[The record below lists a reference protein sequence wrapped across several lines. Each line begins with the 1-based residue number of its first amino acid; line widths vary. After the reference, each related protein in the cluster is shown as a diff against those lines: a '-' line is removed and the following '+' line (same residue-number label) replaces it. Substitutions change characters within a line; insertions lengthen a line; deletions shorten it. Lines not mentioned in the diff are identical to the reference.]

1 MVHAM
6 QLAPALLVR
15 PVAFLGQV
23 LISAALAFTG
33 RWQFRPK
40 DLGRITADCSGRAV
54 PIVTVVNVLVG
65 AILAFVGAVQLV
77 KFGAGIYV
85 ADLVGI
91 AVAREMA
98 AIITAVVMA
107 GRTGAAFAAELAT
120 MQSNE
125 EVDALEVL
133 GLSAVDFLVLPRVAA
148 LLLMMPLLYV
158 YGCVTG
164 LVGGMVV
171 AGGMLQISPA
181 AYLDRT
187 LVALDWSHLGLGFV
201 KSFVFGALIGMVGCY
216 FGLYAQ
222 RNAAGVGVATTNA
235 VVTSI
240 VGIIV
245 LDAVFAICANALGV

>member
-1 MVHAM
+1 M
-6 QLAPALLVR
+6 QLTAFLPLR

-23 LISAALAFTG
+23 ILSALAG
-33 RWQFRPK
+33 LGGQWHFRLK
-40 DLGRITADCSGRAV
+40 DLGRVTADCSARAV

-120 MQSNE
+120 MQANE

-133 GLSAVDFLVLPRVAA
+133 GLNAVDFLVLPRVGA

-158 YGCVTG
+158 YGCLTG
-164 LVGGMVV
+164 LIGGMIV
-171 AGGMLQISPA
+171 AAGMLDISA
-181 AYLDRT
+181 TAYMDRT
-187 LVALDWSHLGLGFV
+187 LDALTWGHLGLGIA

-216 FGLYAQ
+216 CGLYAK

-235 VVTSI
+235 VVVSI
-240 VGIIV
+240 VGVIV
-245 LDAVFAICANALGV
+245 LDAIFAVCANALDI

>member
-1 MVHAM
+1 MP
-6 QLAPALLVR
+6 LAALIPVR
-15 PVAFLGQV
+15 PITFFGQV
-23 LISAALAFTG
+23 MLSAVAGAAG
-33 RWQFRPK
+33 RWRFRLK
-40 DLGRITADCSGRAV
+40 DLGRITADCSARAV

-120 MQSNE
+120 MQANE

-133 GLSAVDFLVLPRVAA
+133 GLDAVDFLVLPRVLA
-148 LLLMMPLLYV
+148 LLAMMPLLYV
-158 YGCVTG
+158 FGCLTG
-164 LVGGMVV
+164 LI
-171 AGGMLQISPA
+171 GGMLVAAGMLDISMA
-181 AYLDRT
+181 AYIDRT
-187 LVALDWSHLGLGFV
+187 LLALDWSHLGLGFA
-201 KSFVFGALIGMVGCY
+201 KSFVFGGLIGMVGCY

-245 LDAVFAICANALGV
+245 LDAIFAICANALGV

>member
-1 MVHAM
+1 M
-6 QLAPALLVR
+6 QLSALLPTR

-23 LISAALAFTG
+23 ILSGIAGVAG
-33 RWQFRPK
+33 RVKFRMK
-40 DLGRITADCSGRAV
+40 DLSRVTADASARAV

-65 AILAFVGAVQLV
+65 AILAFVGAVQLI

-120 MQSNE
+120 MQANE

-133 GLSAVDFLVLPRVAA
+133 GLNAIDFLVLPRVLA
-148 LLLMMPLLYV
+148 LLVMMPLLYV
-158 YGCVTG
+158 YGCITG
-164 LVGGMVV
+164 LIGGMVV
-171 AGGMLQISPA
+171 AAGMLEISPA
-181 AYLDRT
+181 AYMDRT
-187 LVALDWSHLGLGFV
+187 FLALGWSHIGLGLA

-216 FGLYAQ
+216 CGLYAK

-235 VVTSI
+235 VVVSI
-240 VGIIV
+240 VGVIV
-245 LDAVFAICANALGV
+245 LDAIFAVCANALDI

>member
-1 MVHAM
+1 M
-6 QLAPALLVR
+6 QLASLLPTR
-15 PVAFLGQV
+15 PVSFLGHV
-23 LISAALAFTG
+23 LISSVDALRG
-33 RWQFRPK
+33 RWQFRAK
-40 DLGRITADCSGRAV
+40 DLSRVMADCSARAV
-54 PIVTVVNVLVG
+54 PIVSIVNVLVG

-120 MQSNE
+120 MQANE

-133 GLSAVDFLVLPRVAA
+133 GLNAIDFLVLPRVFA
-148 LLLMMPLLYV
+148 LLLTMPLLYV
-158 YGCVTG
+158 FGCVTG

-171 AGGMLQISPA
+171 AAGMLDISPA
-181 AYLDRT
+181 AYMDRT
-187 LVALDWSHLGLGFV
+187 VLALDWSHLALGIS
-201 KSFVFGALIGMVGCY
+201 KSFVFGGLIGMVGCY
-216 FGLYAQ
+216 SGLYAQ
-222 RNAAGVGVATTNA
+222 RNAAGVGFATTNS
-235 VVTSI
+235 VVVSI

-245 LDAVFAICANALGV
+245 LDAVFAVCANALGV